1 MKETDWRKTLEVIV
15 KGLVAVVVGLA
26 ALYVLGWVFS
36 LLGGLLLGFAGIVV
50 ALLRW
55 LVPIAIIVGVIYF
68 VVTQLQ
74 TKTVVATSPAVK
86 PEVAPVKLEAD
97 IESKPI
103 ELEVKPVEIEVK
115 PVELEVKP
123 VEVSPEQ
130 APEPTATKVKKNRVV
145 PEPDS
150 DA

>member
-26 ALYVLGWVFS
+26 GLYLLGWVLS

-55 LVPIAIIVGVIYF
+55 LVPIAIIVGIVYF
-68 VVTQLQ
+68 VVTLFQG
-74 TKTVVATSPAVK
+74 KTVVSTSPAVK
-86 PEVAPVKLEAD
+86 PEVAPEKLEA
-97 IESKPI
+97 
-103 ELEVKPVEIEVK
+103 ELEVKS
-115 PVELEVKP
+115 VELEVKP
-123 VEVSPEQ
+123 IDISPEL
-130 APEPTATKVKKNRVV
+130 PTEPTATKVKKSRIV